1 MAKLRHDTSDF
12 TNLDVAG
19 LASTLQSLLL
29 PQVPASA
36 HRLRLLANKL
46 EHVATCLRDQAESM
60 QLQPVAALEQRQSD
74 TGAEGYAAN
83 PQSFSASG
91 HTAAQSQSG
100 TSQLPAAASMMHA
113 EQPQHLSGPGPQ
125 HDFDT
130 HSAQLAAPQIITAE
144 GQSRRS
150 KRKLGAYLHSTYAL
164 C

>member
-74 TGAEGYAAN
+74 RGAEGYAAN
-83 PQSFSASG
+83 PERFSASE
-91 HTAAQSQSG
+91 HTAAQTQNG
-100 TSQLPAAASMMHA
+100 TLQLPAAASMRA
-113 EQPQHLSGPGPQ
+113 EQPQHLSEPGSQ